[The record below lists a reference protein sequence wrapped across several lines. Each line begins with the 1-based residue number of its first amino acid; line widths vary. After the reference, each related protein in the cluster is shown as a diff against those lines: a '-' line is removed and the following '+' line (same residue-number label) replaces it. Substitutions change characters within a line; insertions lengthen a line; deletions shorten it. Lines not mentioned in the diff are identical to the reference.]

1 MKTTIKHSIL
11 YLAVLGFSLVFTS
24 CSKDDDDDE
33 ETSYRSALIGTWQ
46 QIQYS
51 YVDKENGEIV
61 DSGEKDLEN
70 GSTITFK
77 ADGTFYED
85 DGTDMDENESCTWKY
100 EGGKLYLYWFADG
113 EETDDMDYSILE
125 LTPTTLIFE
134 WNFSD
139 TEDGI
144 KYEEYEKHVFKKIPT
159 TGNK

>member
-1 MKTTIKHSIL
+1 MKTTIKHFIL

-51 YVDKENGEIV
+51 YIDKKNGEIV
-61 DSGEKDLEN
+61 ANGEEELEN

-77 ADGTFYED
+77 ADGTFD
-85 DGTDMDENESCTWKY
+85 DGDGTDMDENELCTWKY
-100 EGGKLYLYWFADG
+100 EGGKLYLYWFVDG
-113 EETDDMDYSILE
+113 EETDDMDYTILE
-125 LTPTTLIFE
+125 LTPTTLIFD
-134 WNFSD
+134 WNFSE

-144 KYEEYEKHVFKKIPT
+144 KYEEYEKYVFKKIPT